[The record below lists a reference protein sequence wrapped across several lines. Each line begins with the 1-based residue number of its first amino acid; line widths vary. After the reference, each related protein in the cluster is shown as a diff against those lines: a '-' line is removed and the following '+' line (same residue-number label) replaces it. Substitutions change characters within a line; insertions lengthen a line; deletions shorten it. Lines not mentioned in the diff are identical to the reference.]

1 MGQMTPTVAKNHV
14 RASKGA
20 KQRMIPHGAMPC
32 LYLLCRD
39 GKGYWVLTR
48 RDNGRLSKN
57 GKPAYKCQ
65 SLGKI
70 ADLSPTDARKKAMAI
85 MSGNATGNGRHAA
98 AVGGSFAEAARNWLD
113 DHAGEWKAPSER
125 RRRANYL
132 GVGDS
137 PTFPSMRPLLDMP
150 CAAITSTELVADA
163 LRPFWTGPQC
173 KPGYLV
179 RLMIERILS
188 PEAIKRR
195 KPNDPAFANPAAWD
209 GALEHFLS
217 NENKQ
222 GKPLAS
228 MPWQDVPAFYAA
240 TTDSA
245 MRFMILTAAR
255 RGEVI
260 GDEDGKPPMDWSEI
274 DLSARTWT
282 VPAER
287 MKAGKAH
294 MVPLSDAA
302 IACLPLQGANGHPGQ
317 GTGQVFPGTPKQ
329 NIHKFNKLRK
339 GTGITS
345 HGFRSSYTDWVT
357 DTTGDDTIAQLGLA
371 HAVGNKVSRSY
382 RRTTALDKRRES
394 LEAWANF
401 VTGRGGQ
408 YGRNS

>member
-39 GKGYWVLTR
+39 GKGYWILTR

-57 GKPAYKCQ
+57 GKPAYRCQ

-85 MSGNATGNGRHAA
+85 MSGNATRNGRHTPAA
-98 AVGGSFAEAARNWLD
+98 AIGESFAEAARNWLD

-137 PTFPSMRPLLDMP
+137 PTFPSMRPLLAMP

-163 LRPFWTGPQC
+163 LRP
-173 KPGYLV
+173 GYLV
-179 RLMIERILS
+179 RLIIERILS
-188 PEAIKRR
+188 AEAIKHR

-302 IACLPLQGANGHPGQ
+302 IACLPLQAHGHPGQ
-317 GTGQVFPGTPKQ
+317 RTGQVFPGTAYENGEAFK
-329 NIHKFNKLRK
+329 KLMK
-339 GTGITS
+339 GTGATT
-345 HGFRSSYTDWVT
+345 HGFRSSFTDWAI
-357 DTTGDDTIAQLGLA
+357 DTTGSDDLAQLCLSHKKGS
-371 HAVGNKVSRSY
+371 KVERAY
-382 RRTTALDKRRES
+382 RRSTGVDQRRKLMEQWAAHVIGWIPTS
-394 LEAWANF
+394 LQ
-401 VTGRGGQ
+401 R
-408 YGRNS
+408 

>member
-14 RASKGA
+14 RASKGE

-85 MSGNATGNGRHAA
+85 MSGNATRNGRHALAA
-98 AVGGSFAEAARNWLD
+98 AVGESFAEAARNWLD

-137 PTFPSMRPLLDMP
+137 PTFPSMGPLLNMP

-188 PEAIKRR
+188 AEPTVFFSSELLM
-195 KPNDPAFANPAAWD
+195 PN
-209 GALEHFLS
+209 L
-217 NENKQ
+217 
-222 GKPLAS
+222 
-228 MPWQDVPAFYAA
+228 
-240 TTDSA
+240 
-245 MRFMILTAAR
+245 
-255 RGEVI
+255 
-260 GDEDGKPPMDWSEI
+260 
-274 DLSARTWT
+274 
-282 VPAER
+282 
-287 MKAGKAH
+287 
-294 MVPLSDAA
+294 
-302 IACLPLQGANGHPGQ
+302 LQ
-317 GTGQVFPGTPKQ
+317 
-329 NIHKFNKLRK
+329 R
-339 GTGITS
+339 
-345 HGFRSSYTDWVT
+345 
-357 DTTGDDTIAQLGLA
+357 
-371 HAVGNKVSRSY
+371 
-382 RRTTALDKRRES
+382 
-394 LEAWANF
+394 
-401 VTGRGGQ
+401 
-408 YGRNS
+408 